1 MPAGTE
7 LSDAVRALHST
18 CAQYSGRCTVTA
30 GGGKLVALA
39 LRCARMPPDGQDVE
53 VKVSIVRDQA
63 GWIWTRNFGGH
74 ITQSR
79 LNFDHR
85 FDCVR
90 EQFGPVSIWL
100 KPVFSKDRL
109 SVQILRLKFLGVPCP
124 KLLLPRSTTVEWQD
138 ERGRFRFDVSAEMPV
153 LGPLI
158 RYQGWLTSD
167 HGQKGAG

>member
-1 MPAGTE
+1 MHTDPFLQALPAGTE
-7 LSDAVRALHST
+7 LPDAVRALHST

-53 VKVSIVRDQA
+53 VKVSIAKDQT

-100 KPVFSKDRL
+100 KPVFRRIAWLCRFSG
-109 SVQILRLKFLGVPCP
+109 SSFLGFHVPSFYCRAQRP
-124 KLLLPRSTTVEWQD
+124 LNGRMKEAASGSMCQPRC
-138 ERGRFRFDVSAEMPV
+138 RFWA
-153 LGPLI
+153 L
-158 RYQGWLTSD
+158 
-167 HGQKGAG
+167 